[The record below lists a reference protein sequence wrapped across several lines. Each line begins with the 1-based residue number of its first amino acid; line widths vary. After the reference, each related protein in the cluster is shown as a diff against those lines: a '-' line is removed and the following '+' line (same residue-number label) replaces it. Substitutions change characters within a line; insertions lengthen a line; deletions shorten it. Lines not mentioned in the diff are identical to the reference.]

1 MAKPTIDGPGQ
12 AKLQILESATTIAQS
27 LHGLVEKY
35 AIAVRTGQP
44 TAGFPQQIKRACTP
58 LVSKLRS
65 QFQLLAD
72 LTSDLILV
80 ATRGGGAEAAK
91 LRMLR
96 ERVGQLKSG
105 IELATTSTL
114 AKHGVDAS
122 HASPGS
128 AAAGG
133 E

>member
-1 MAKPTIDGPGQ
+1 MAKPTVDGPGQ
-12 AKLQILESATTIAQS
+12 AKLQILASAATIAQT

-44 TAGFPQQIKRACTP
+44 TSAYPQMIKRAGTP
-58 LVSKLRS
+58 LVGMLRS

-72 LTSDLILV
+72 LSSDLILV
-80 ATRGGGAEAAK
+80 ATRGGGAEAAR
-91 LRMLR
+91 LRTMR
-96 ERVGQLKSG
+96 ERIGQLKSG
-105 IELATTSTL
+105 IDLAVTSTL
-114 AKHGVDAS
+114 NKHSVGDS
-122 HASPGS
+122 HGSPGS

>member
-12 AKLQILESATTIAQS
+12 AKLQQLQTATSIAQT
-27 LHGLVEKY
+27 LHGMVENY

-44 TAGFPQQIKRACTP
+44 TTSYGQQIKRAGTP
-58 LVSKLRS
+58 LVGLLRS

-72 LTSDLILV
+72 ISSDLILV
-80 ATRGGGAEAAK
+80 ATRGGGADAVK
-91 LRMLR
+91 LRTLR

-105 IELATTSTL
+105 IELAVTSTTQ
-114 AKHGVDAS
+114 KHAVHDNHDKLPSSNAS
-122 HASPGS
+122 
-128 AAAGG
+128 G